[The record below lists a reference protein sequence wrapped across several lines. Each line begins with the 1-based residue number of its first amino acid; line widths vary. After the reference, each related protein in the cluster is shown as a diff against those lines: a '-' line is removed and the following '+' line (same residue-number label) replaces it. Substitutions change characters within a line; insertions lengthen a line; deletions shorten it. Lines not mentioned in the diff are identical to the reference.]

1 MYNELQA
8 ELSCYCKKAKFTCSK
23 ETVIYATISKEVK
36 KLFQCSI
43 AFAPKFASFNC
54 VYQLDMCMFASCPDQ

>member
-8 ELSCYCKKAKFTCSK
+8 ELSCYCKKAKFTYSK

-43 AFAPKFASFNC
+43 AFVSIVTLKPINSGKTLIKR
-54 VYQLDMCMFASCPDQ
+54 QLRLD